1 MMIHHMNSQ
10 YIWQGISYLLSP
22 AATKMSVLFLIVLMA
37 TCTFRN
43 SDVYAFVITSNNSQE
58 WVDTSNNIKIQFV
71 YDLHK
76 PTINNLNELNF
87 TIQSLKTSNNIKNI
101 TANIAVVNSPDPT
114 FKFDNVTAPGGII
127 SVKCPFLNE
136 GMHQVIVNVRSNNNQ
151 ALALASFNLNVP
163 AVNNFS

>member
-10 YIWQGISYLLSP
+10 YIWQGISYLLSL

-37 TCTFRN
+37 TCSFRN
-43 SDVYAFVITSNNSQE
+43 SEVYAFVITSNNSQE

-87 TIQSLKTSNNIKNI
+87 TVQNLKTGDNVKNI
-101 TANIAVVNSPDPT
+101 TANIAVINSPDPT
-114 FKFDNVTAPGGII
+114 FKFDNVTASGGII
-127 SVKCPFLNE
+127 SVRCPFLNE
-136 GMHQVIVNVRSNNNQ
+136 GMHQVIVNIRSNNNQ

-163 AVNNFS
+163 MLNNSS

>member
-1 MMIHHMNSQ
+1 MNSQ
-10 YIWQGISYLLSP
+10 YIWQGIRYVLSP
-22 AATKMSVLFLIVLMA
+22 TATTMSVLFFIVLMV

-43 SDVYAFVITSNNSQE
+43 SEVYAFIITSNNSQE

-87 TIQSLKTSNNIKNI
+87 TVQNLKTGNNLKNI
-101 TANIAVVNSPDPT
+101 TANIAIMNSPDPT
-114 FKFDNVTAPGGII
+114 FKFDNVTAPNGNI
-127 SVKCPFLNE
+127 SIRAPFLNE
-136 GMHQVIVNVRSNNNQ
+136 GMHQVIVIIRSNNNQ

-163 AVNNFS
+163 TLNNSS